1 MSLTGICIASRI
13 AARLPHVGYGVIAA
27 TSAASRQI
35 TTAHNCTAV
44 MENAE
49 IGPDVNSSALS
60 VLSLHDYFTVAM
72 GAET

>member
-13 AARLPHVGYGVIAA
+13 AARLPHVSYGVIAA

-44 MENAE
+44 MDNAE
-49 IGPDVNSSALS
+49 IGPDVTPVHCQFCHYTIIL
-60 VLSLHDYFTVAM
+60 L
-72 GAET
+72 